1 LAAQI
6 LDGLQTAK
14 TIRAELAEEVA
25 AIKAKSGV
33 TPSLAVILVGE
44 DPASVTYV
52 SMKKKACL
60 AAGMESSI
68 YELPADSTQEQV
80 KEVITRLNEDPTV
93 HGILVQHPVP
103 KHLDEND
110 ILAHVAVQK
119 DVDGISV
126 YSLGRLL
133 LGEPNFVACT
143 PLGMIELMDR
153 YNIPIEGKRAVV
165 IGRSIILGKPIALL
179 LMQRNATI
187 TVCHSRTQNLADV
200 CREAD
205 ILVAAIGKA
214 EMIKGDWIKPGA
226 VVMDAGYNKVPGR
239 DKDVG
244 DVEFEAAAER
254 ASYITPVPGGVGPMT
269 IAILLRNT
277 VEAAKAMIG

>member
-1 LAAQI
+1 MAAQI